1 MKLLG
6 LLILA
11 ITVEY
16 LVNILKQIKSEGKLD
31 FAQILAIAVGL
42 LIAFTTQLDYFELI
56 GMTAHIDY
64 VGIVIAG
71 LAISG
76 GADNVHGLID
86 KLTEVE

>member
-6 LLILA
+6 LLVLA

-31 FAQILAIAVGL
+31 FAQILAITVGL

-56 GMTAHIDY
+56 GMTTHIDY
-64 VGIVIAG
+64 VGIVITG

-76 GADNVHGLID
+76 GADNVHSLID
-86 KLTEVE
+86 RLKEVE